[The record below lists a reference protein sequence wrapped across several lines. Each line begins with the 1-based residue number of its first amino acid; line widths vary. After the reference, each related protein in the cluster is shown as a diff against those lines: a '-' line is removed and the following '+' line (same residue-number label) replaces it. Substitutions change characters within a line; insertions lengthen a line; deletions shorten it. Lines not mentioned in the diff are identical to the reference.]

1 MSYMEISPDQIPYY
15 SQDELREAFGDGVDD
30 PRTFEW
36 RGIEMFWGRKTPGAN

>member
-1 MSYMEISPDQIPYY
+1 
-15 SQDELREAFGDGVDD
+15 VDD